1 MTLIARF
8 RQVSRMLVDDL
19 TDRLHAAGYT
29 DVTPAYQAVFEN
41 IDRNGTRLT
50 VLAARAEMTHP
61 SMSELVN
68 LLERRG
74 YVERRPDPADGRA
87 RVVHL
92 TQQGRQAARAALAAI
107 AEIEADWYSRTG
119 PDIDWHTALNRG
131 MARQTTRHD

>member
-1 MTLIARF
+1 
-8 RQVSRMLVDDL
+8 MLVDDL
-19 TDRLHAAGYT
+19 TERLHAAGYA

-41 IDRNGTRLT
+41 IDRQGTRMT

-74 YVERRPDPADGRA
+74 YVERRPDPSDGRA
-87 RVVHL
+87 RMVHL
-92 TQQGRQAARAALAAI
+92 TQLGRQAVRAALVAI

-119 PDIDWHTALNRG
+119 PEIDWHSALGRG
-131 MARQTTRHD
+131 LAAQPTRHD